1 MSILARRAVFRP
13 RLCHPVMSESSV
25 PEPPTVTP
33 PIPDA
38 WYLTGPTA
46 SGKSQVG
53 LELARRLGG
62 EILSLDSMAVYRE
75 MDIGTA
81 KASAADR
88 SQIPHHLLD
97 LVDPTEEFSIAQFVD
112 AAHAVVADLRQKQR
126 APIFVGGTPLYL
138 KSLLRGIFQGPP
150 ADWEFRQAI
159 EAETAQVGAHK
170 LRERLWQVDP
180 LSASKLHPNDT
191 RRMIRALEVAKLTG
205 RPLSHWQ
212 TQFDEGR
219 LATQC
224 KVFVLHWPRET
235 LHLRID
241 ARVDQMLASGLL
253 DETQALLEKY
263 GELGR
268 TAAQAVGYREAIDFL
283 RGQTGSLEELG
294 TQIKIRTHQF
304 ARRQE
309 TWFRSLSECRFVEM
323 QADEPPGDVAERI
336 LQMVAAD
343 GPPAA

>member
-1 MSILARRAVFRP
+1 VSILARRAVFRP
-13 RLCHPVMSESSV
+13 RLRHPAMPESFTHQ
-25 PEPPTVTP
+25 PPAITP

-53 LELARRLGG
+53 LELARRMGG
-62 EILSLDSMAVYRE
+62 EILSLDSMAVYRG

-88 SQIPHHLLD
+88 ARIPHHLLD
-97 LVDPTEEFSIAQFVD
+97 LVDPTEDFSIAQFVD
-112 AAHAVVADLRQKQR
+112 AAHAVVADLRQKQV

-159 EAETAQVGAHK
+159 EAEAAQVGGHK
-170 LRERLWQVDP
+170 LQERLWQVDP

-253 DETQALLEKY
+253 DETRALLEKY

-283 RGQTGSLEELG
+283 RGQTNSLEELG
-294 TQIKIRTHQF
+294 SQIKIRTHQF

-323 QADEPPGDVAERI
+323 RADEPPDEVAERI
-336 LQMVAAD
+336 LQMVAKD
-343 GPPAA
+343 GPRED